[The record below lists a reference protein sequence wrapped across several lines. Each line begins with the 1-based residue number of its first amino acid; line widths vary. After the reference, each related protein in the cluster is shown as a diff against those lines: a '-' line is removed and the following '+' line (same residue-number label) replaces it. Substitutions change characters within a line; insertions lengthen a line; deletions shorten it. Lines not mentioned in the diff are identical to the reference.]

1 MSLIWMKVYVLRTL
15 SLTAISLDLSYKYRI
30 WVIEWPSPTASA
42 LLQRQKV
49 AKTLAG
55 MSIFNLLGR
64 LDSSHEL
71 LYRLKWRVHN
81 KFFVTEYLIS
91 SIRIKLK

>member
-1 MSLIWMKVYVLRTL
+1 M
-15 SLTAISLDLSYKYRI
+15 
-30 WVIEWPSPTASA
+30 IEWPSPTVSA

-49 AKTLAG
+49 AKTFAG

-71 LYRLKWRVHN
+71 LYKLKWIVHH